1 MTLIGV
7 TVRDRVPVSDKR
19 AVTRVTLV
27 TQRVTTHNLEG
38 KPAMSEQRRAPYRVT
53 GLDEFGLPAEPPP
66 LPPPPPPGVGALS
79 RRSLITATGGLALGG
94 LTLMSG
100 GDEPVRVTAQQNST
114 GEPPIYGCDSWGA
127 RPASSQ
133 LTILNKKPEKVLV
146 HHTATK
152 NVDDMSA
159 NALGELCR
167 SIQKFHMSD
176 RGWEDTGQ
184 NFTISRGGYIA
195 EGRHESLRTLLG
207 GQSFVEGAHCTNQ
220 NDSSIGIENEGT
232 YTEVQPPLSL
242 FNALTVMCAY
252 ICNQYDIQPTQLYGH
267 RDFWDTACPGDK
279 LYALL
284 PTLRGQVAR
293 LMAAQK
299 SQQQATQS
307 QQQAAQNQQHPRRQA
322 PRHQPDARR
331 MTLLESY
338 YVPSWP
344 LLRITDQGPTVLAA
358 QYLLRNAGMAK
369 VPTDGQFGRAMA
381 DGVYEFQRRHHLPVT
396 GMIGGGSWPLLAVPV
411 KAGQGGNAELA
422 VQVLTRAHRS
432 AGKVPSAINQAV
444 WQRLLSGSTPL

>member
-1 MTLIGV
+1 
-7 TVRDRVPVSDKR
+7 
-19 AVTRVTLV
+19 
-27 TQRVTTHNLEG
+27 
-38 KPAMSEQRRAPYRVT
+38 MSEQRRAPYRVT

-79 RRSLITATGGLALGG
+79 RRSLITATGGFVLGG
-94 LTLMSG
+94 LALLSG
-100 GDEPVRVTAQQNST
+100 GDQPVRVTAQRNAT

-127 RPASSQ
+127 RPPSSPVN
-133 LTILNKKPEKVLV
+133 ILNKKPQKVLV

-167 SIQKFHMSD
+167 SIQTFHMSD

-207 GQSFVEGAHCTNQ
+207 GQSFVEGAHCTDQ

-252 ICNQYDIQPTQLYGH
+252 ICNQYGIEPTQLYGH

-293 LMAAQK
+293 LMAAQR
-299 SQQQATQS
+299 
-307 QQQAAQNQQHPRRQA
+307 NQQLSNQARQHPHRPV
-322 PRHQPDARR
+322 PRHQPDAKR
-331 MTLLESY
+331 MAAVESY
-338 YVPSWP
+338 YLPSWP
-344 LLRITDQGPTVLAA
+344 LLRISDQGPTVLAA
-358 QYLLRNAGMAK
+358 QYLLRNAGMVK

-422 VQVLTRAHRS
+422 VQVLTRARRWA
-432 AGKVPSAINQAV
+432 AGKIPSTINSAA
-444 WQRLLSGSTPL
+444 WQRLLSGSVPL